1 MRGRVGCVRGE
12 WGVRG
17 REWDLMWRVGVQV
30 REWDVRGG
38 VGRVRESE
46 GEGGVCEGESVSGVS
61 GGGGESW
68 GVKGRVGCKGESGK
82 ELDVR
87 V

>member
-1 MRGRVGCVRGE
+1 MRGE

-17 REWDLMWRVGVQV
+17 ERVGS
-30 REWDVRGG
+30 DVEGG
-38 VGRVRESE
+38 CASKRVGCEGWSGESE